1 MDSILTQIR
10 SFLPDSQPIAD
21 MAVNASKI
29 PLHPYYPLDV
39 ELVGYMANKWDTLTL
54 VSMFAAGCAGIFAVT
69 YLITTRIRP
78 HMSNAD
84 LSTIM
89 WFVLCGFIH
98 LFFEGYFSYNF
109 RNMASMQDL
118 FGQLWKEYSLS
129 DSRYQTQNAFVL
141 CMETITAIC
150 WGPLSFVVAGMIA
163 TDHSLRHPLQAV
175 VSLGQIYGDVLYY
188 ATSMFD
194 HYILDMT
201 YSRPEPFY
209 FWGYFVLMNAFWIV
223 IPGKLLYDSISESG
237 KAFAA
242 LEKQERIFKA
252 NGNGYDN
259 GKLNSTPNGTPK
271 GKSNGKAKNGSLRK
285 R

>member
-1 MDSILTQIR
+1 
-10 SFLPDSQPIAD
+10 
-21 MAVNASKI
+21 
-29 PLHPYYPLDV
+29 
-39 ELVGYMANKWDTLTL
+39 
-54 VSMFAAGCAGIFAVT
+54 
-69 YLITTRIRP
+69 
-78 HMSNAD
+78 
-84 LSTIM
+84 
-89 WFVLCGFIH
+89 
-98 LFFEGYFSYNF
+98 
-109 RNMASMQDL
+109 
-118 FGQLWKEYSLS
+118 
-129 DSRYQTQNAFVL
+129 
-141 CMETITAIC
+141 
-150 WGPLSFVVAGMIA
+150 MIA

-252 NGNGYDN
+252 NSNGYDN

-271 GKSNGKAKNGSLRK
+271 GKANGKAKNGTMRK